1 MIHRSA
7 FVVAF
12 LVLGAFS
19 LSAMAAVTWE
29 ETFSKSDELKAPEK
43 KTGKKVKK
51 GDKGNYLPFEV
62 AGPAIRIK
70 FETTKV
76 GKRGSLVMELE
87 QLNKRGDRE
96 SWKRVAVI
104 GRTRGDGKGVKGM
117 RTTPGKY
124 RIVLDGSEIK
134 YTITV
139 EEATV
144 TKDPRP
150 VKKREIKT
158 PPVKKKPEVDPDDK
172 KEE

>member
-1 MIHRSA
+1 MIHRST
-7 FVVAF
+7 FIVAS

-19 LSAMAAVTWE
+19 LSATAAVTWE

-43 KTGKKVKK
+43 KPKNSKK

-62 AGPAIRIK
+62 TGPAIRIT
-70 FETTKV
+70 FETTKA
-76 GKRGSLVMELE
+76 GRRSGLVMELE

-104 GRTRGDGKGVKGM
+104 GRTRGDGKGVKSM
-117 RTTPGKY
+117 RTMPGKY
-124 RIVLDGSEIK
+124 RISLDGSEIK

-144 TKDPRP
+144 TKDSKP

-158 PPVKKKPEVDPDDK
+158 PPVKKKPEVDPEDK